1 MPWLRGRHAARRP
14 GEHRRR
20 LVIRRVLPVV
30 VAVAA
35 LVAIAVV
42 AFGWGRDAP
51 GDRLT
56 ETGVVVEVD
65 AVSLTEV
72 LGFTIRTSDGRTV
85 EFLVGPLENPADF
98 PPAHLSVHLA
108 DGTPVRVTYRQSG
121 TERAAIRLED
131 GPGSP

>member
-1 MPWLRGRHAARRP
+1 M
-14 GEHRRR
+14 
-20 LVIRRVLPVV
+20 IRRVLPAV

-51 GDRLT
+51 GERLT
-56 ETGVVVEVD
+56 ETGVVIEVD

-72 LGFTIRTSDGRTV
+72 LGFTIRTADGRTV
-85 EFLVGPLENPADF
+85 EFFVGPLENPAEF
-98 PPAHLSVHLA
+98 PPAHLGVHLA
-108 DGTPVRVTYRQSG
+108 DGAPVRVTYRLG
-121 TERAAIRLED
+121 GPDRVVIRLED